1 MKENIMAAIEVKNIK
16 KSYFIHHERKMI
28 VKDIFF
34 GFLKRKKVEEFVA
47 LKDVSFRV
55 EQGESV
61 GLIGDNGSGKTTIL
75 KVLSGVTVP
84 TCGSVSV
91 KGRVAGLLELGAGFH
106 HDLTGRE
113 NIYLNGIILGLSKKE
128 IDNKFDQI
136 VEYSGIEDFIDMPL
150 RKYSSGMF
158 VRLGFSV
165 AIHVDPDILLIDE
178 VLAVGDQSFQGKC
191 LRTIE
196 KFKEQGKTLIFV
208 SHDLN
213 IVRHICDRVILIDRG
228 EVAAE
233 GKPDKVISRYWL
245 FIGEKRGIARM
256 ELEDL
261 TFIFNNGRIILLWK
275 DVEITKGLSGYT
287 SLRSFVKWFDSTQV
301 DWKVLERDEKRI
313 LARGKWRGLP
323 VFQTW
328 EMKVSDE
335 REILWDI
342 EMEVT
347 EPVNII
353 KEQTNI
359 MLSDKY
365 NEWESVGEKKGIMP
379 ESFREDVN
387 DDWERV
393 YSTKARESFVR
404 LPGFKSDGIEYPSV
418 TFDFKLQDDRYMANI
433 INSNPVYRGRVL
445 QCLKEN
451 DSSKQKYSPGKYH
464 YFSGKLSVKPE

>member
-1 MKENIMAAIEVKNIK
+1 MAAIELNNIK

-28 VKDIFF
+28 VKDIIF
-34 GFLKRKKVEEFVA
+34 GFLKRKKVKEFVA
-47 LKDVSFRV
+47 LKDISFKV

-84 TCGSVSV
+84 TRGSVSV

-113 NIYLNGIILGLSKKE
+113 NIYLNGTILGLSKKE
-128 IDNKFDQI
+128 INEKFDQI

-196 KFKEQGKTLIFV
+196 KFKEHKKTLIFV

-233 GKPDKVISRYWL
+233 GNPDKVISRYWL

-261 TFIFNNGRIILLWK
+261 TLIFNNGRIIFLWK

-301 DWKVLERDEKRI
+301 DWKVVERDEKRI

-323 VFQTW
+323 VSQTW
-328 EMKVSDE
+328 EMKICGE
-335 REILWDI
+335 REISWNI

-347 EPVNII
+347 EPVNIA
-353 KEQTNI
+353 KEQANI

-365 NEWESVGEKKGIMP
+365 TEWESLGEKKGTMP
-379 ESFREDVN
+379 ESFRENIN
-387 DDWERV
+387 DDWEKV
-393 YSTKARESFVR
+393 YSTKAAKSFIK
-404 LPGFKSDGIEYPSV
+404 LLGFKSDGTEYPSV
-418 TFDFKLQDDRYMANI
+418 TFDFESLSEEYEANI
-433 INSNPVYRGRVL
+433 INSNPAYKGRVL

-451 DSSKQKYSPGKYH
+451 NYSRQTYAP
-464 YFSGKLSVKPE
+464 

>member
-1 MKENIMAAIEVKNIK
+1 MAAIEVKNIK
-16 KSYFIHHERKMI
+16 KSYFIQHERKMI

-47 LKDVSFRV
+47 LKDISFKI

-113 NIYLNGIILGLSKKE
+113 NIYLNGTILGLSKKE

-158 VRLGFSV
+158 VRLGFAV

-301 DWKVLERDEKRI
+301 DWRVLEKNEKKI
-313 LARGKWRGLP
+313 VARGKWRGLP
-323 VFQTW
+323 ISQTW
-328 EMKVSDE
+328 EMEVLSPE
-335 REILWDI
+335 EIFWNID
-342 EMEVT
+342 MEVF
-347 EPVNII
+347 EPVSIA
-353 KEQTNI
+353 KEQANI

-365 NEWESVGEKKGIMP
+365 MEWETQSSQKGLLPEK
-379 ESFREDVN
+379 FREDVN
-387 DDWERV
+387 DDWDIIC
-393 YSTKARESFVR
+393 SAKAKDSFIR
-404 LPGFKSDGIEYPSV
+404 IKGFNDQGTDFPSV
-418 TFDFKLQDDRYMANI
+418 TFDCGSQGEEYKVNI
-433 INSNPVYRGRVL
+433 INSNPFYKGRVL

-451 DSSKQKYSPGKYH
+451 NEKRSDYLPGKYH
-464 YFSGKLSVKPE
+464 YFSGKISIKSS

>member
-1 MKENIMAAIEVKNIK
+1 MAAIELNNIK

-28 VKDIFF
+28 VKDIIF

-47 LKDVSFRV
+47 LKDISFKI

-113 NIYLNGIILGLSKKE
+113 NIYLNGTILGLSKKE

-136 VEYSGIEDFIDMPL
+136 VEYSGIENFIDMPL

-165 AIHVDPDILLIDE
+165 AIHVDPDILL
-178 VLAVGDQSFQGKC
+178 
-191 LRTIE
+191 
-196 KFKEQGKTLIFV
+196 FV

-261 TFIFNNGRIILLWK
+261 TFIFNNGRIIFLWK

-313 LARGKWRGLP
+313 LAKGKWRGLP
-323 VFQTW
+323 ISQTW
-328 EMKVSDE
+328 EMKICGE

-342 EMEVT
+342 EMEVV
-347 EPVNII
+347 EPVNIV
-353 KEQTNI
+353 KEQANI
-359 MLSDKY
+359 MLSNKY
-365 NEWESVGEKKGIMP
+365 TEWKTSGDVKGIMP
-379 ESFREDVN
+379 ESFREDIN
-387 DDWERV
+387 DDWETI
-393 YSTKARESFVR
+393 YSANARETFVK

-418 TFDFKLQDDRYMANI
+418 TLDFRLKNEGYMANI

-445 QCLKEN
+445 QCLKKN
-451 DSSKQKYSPGKYH
+451 DETRQKYSPGKYH
-464 YFSGKLSVKPE
+464 YFSGKLSVKSE